1 MEKKKKYLYALGLT
15 STVLIL
21 IGYSSYAMIFIR
33 SDQKPAINENDPST
47 VSRAIAYMEREQY
60 GRMFQFPRRYTGLPP
75 KHEAVGRPQNG
86 RDYSSRQE
94 RAYKTFRIDK
104 QWSYFWDYQVKKMYW
119 RYFLWQFAGRG
130 PSTDSYV
137 SSYGAR
143 PNEDGVAW
151 FQFGLPLAFLLG
163 LWGMFY
169 HFQKDKKKSILSIK
183 PFFNDRFSYNHIC

>member
-1 MEKKKKYLYALGLT
+1 
-15 STVLIL
+15 
-21 IGYSSYAMIFIR
+21 MIFIR

-47 VSRAIAYMEREQY
+47 VSRAISYMEREQY
-60 GRMFQFPRRYTGLPP
+60 GRMFQFPRRYQGLPP

-86 RDYSSRQE
+86 RDYTSRQE
-94 RAYKTFRIDK
+94 RAYKTYRMDK

-130 PSTDSYV
+130 PSTESLV
-137 SSYGAR
+137 TPYGAR

-151 FQFGLPLAFLLG
+151 FQFGIPLAYLFG

-169 HFQKDKKKSILSIK
+169 HMSLIH
-183 PFFNDRFSYNHIC
+183 N